1 MTAARTQQAGVAEA
15 QPPKADAKPG
25 PPPTPDAL
33 WHTPSR
39 EAWATIRGQHYPVQ
53 SQEFRLWLTGELHK
67 RRQPTAKGR
76 LDQLQERYAAEAMFQ
91 GAEHRVHL
99 RTARTQ
105 KGEVIWL
112 DLADKAGRAVR
123 IDASG
128 WKVVTAAA
136 VPVKFS
142 RTANMR
148 SLPEPLREEA
158 DASHLR
164 LLINLPSE
172 NEFRLLLTAMS
183 FALVPEM
190 PYPIFTFEGLAGAA
204 KTSAARA
211 VRNTLDPSEVPVVG
225 MPRGQDLVAYAKNNW
240 MPVFDNLSILPA
252 AFQDDLCR
260 LATGGGMGGRK
271 FFTNDGDAT
280 FNASR
285 PMILTGIN
293 NLATRGDL
301 ADRSLP
307 FHLAAIPET
316 GRLTDE
322 EIKEG
327 FEYAHPR
334 VLAALLD
341 IIVTGLRRKGDV
353 QRQRRPLGR
362 MADFTLWGF
371 AVAPAV
377 GWSEDD
383 FRLAYRGTRREAF
396 EAVIEN
402 DPVAAGI
409 LALVYGARNGE
420 TWEGTA
426 TELWQTLLD
435 AAGEPRPR
443 GLPQSPEALGLTIK
457 RITSALAWRGI
468 RIEKRRH
475 RAGIKYVIDAAG

>member
-1 MTAARTQQAGVAEA
+1 
-15 QPPKADAKPG
+15 
-25 PPPTPDAL
+25 
-33 WHTPSR
+33 
-39 EAWATIRGQHYPVQ
+39 
-53 SQEFRLWLTGELHK
+53 
-67 RRQPTAKGR
+67 
-76 LDQLQERYAAEAMFQ
+76 MFQ

-280 FNASR
+280 FERIR

-420 TWEGTA
+420 TWRALQPSCGRRCWTRPA
-426 TELWQTLLD
+426 NRD
-435 AAGEPRPR
+435 RGDFRSHPRR
-443 GLPQSPEALGLTIK
+443 
-457 RITSALAWRGI
+457 LA
-468 RIEKRRH
+468 
-475 RAGIKYVIDAAG
+475 

>member
-1 MTAARTQQAGVAEA
+1 
-15 QPPKADAKPG
+15 
-25 PPPTPDAL
+25 
-33 WHTPSR
+33 
-39 EAWATIRGQHYPVQ
+39 
-53 SQEFRLWLTGELHK
+53 
-67 RRQPTAKGR
+67 
-76 LDQLQERYAAEAMFQ
+76 
-91 GAEHRVHL
+91 VHL
-99 RTARTQ
+99 RTAQTEQ
-105 KGEVIWL
+105 GKVIWL
-112 DLADKAGRAVR
+112 DLADKSGRAVR
-123 IDASG
+123 IDATG
-128 WKVVTAAA
+128 WGIVRAPA

-142 RTANMR
+142 RTPNMR
-148 SLPEPLREEA
+148 PLPEPLREEA

-172 NEFRLLLTAMS
+172 SEFRLLLTAMS
-183 FALVPEM
+183 FALIPEM
-190 PYPIFTFEGLAGAA
+190 PYPILNFDGLAGAA

-211 VRNTLDPSEVPVVG
+211 VRNTIDPSEVPVAG
-225 MPRGQDLVAYAKNNW
+225 MPKGQDLVAYAKNNW

-271 FFTNDGDAT
+271 FFTNDGEAT

-316 GRLTDE
+316 SRLTDQ

-341 IIVTGLRRKGDV
+341 IVVTGLRRMESVK
-353 QRQRRPLGR
+353 RQKRPLGR

-383 FRLAYRGTRREAF
+383 FRLAYRATRKEAF

-409 LALVYGARNGE
+409 LALMYGEREGG
-420 TWEGTA
+420 TWQGSA
-426 TELWQTLLD
+426 TELWHTLVE
-435 AAGEPRPR
+435 AAGEPKPR
-443 GLPQSPEALGLTIK
+443 GFPQSPEALGLSVK
-457 RITSALAWRGI
+457 RVTSALAWRGI
-468 RIEKRRH
+468 RIVKGRA
-475 RAGIKYVIDAAG
+475 RAGVQYTIEAAG